1 MKTTLPIAI
10 LMGALFATGCSRDTA
25 PVAPD
30 AGVRTQHGLKITPW
44 PLPVQADAAQPDL
57 VAAPDGRL
65 LLSWIRKLSGRHAL
79 QYVAYAGGGRWES
92 APKTIAVGTTMV
104 ANWADTPHIAMT
116 DDGALWAH
124 WLQSSGK
131 PDAYDVWLTTSRDDG
146 MHWAP
151 PVLVNDDGTATEHGF
166 VSLWPLRQDTLG
178 IAWLDGRSMAA
189 MEPAKDEHAKDGHAH
204 GTGAMALR
212 TAGFDAFLRRSGE
225 SELDAMTCECCQ
237 TDIAMTGRGALLVY
251 RDRSA
256 DEIRDIYTA
265 RHDGSRWNTPKAV
278 HADGWKMSG
287 CPVNGPA
294 VDARGDAAV
303 VAWYTAADDV
313 PTVRLARSA
322 DSGETFSA
330 PVTLDTGAAVQGRV
344 DVALDADAAWVV
356 WLREDAGGQVLQL
369 ARYTPDLARELQRVV
384 VAKLQGR
391 GRATGM
397 PQLVLRNGTAY
408 VVWTDVIEGAPQLRG
423 ATIAPQ

>member
-1 MKTTLPIAI
+1 MKTTFPITV
-10 LMGALFATGCSRDTA
+10 LLGALLAAGCSRDTA
-25 PVAPD
+25 PVVQDISTHA
-30 AGVRTQHGLKITPW
+30 QGLKITPW
-44 PLPVQADAAQPDL
+44 PLPVQGGAQPDL
-57 VAAPDGRL
+57 VVAPDGRL
-65 LLSWIRKLSGRHAL
+65 LLSWIRSIGGRHAL
-79 QYVAYAGGGRWES
+79 QYVAYAGAGRWES

-104 ANWADTPHIAMT
+104 ASWADTPHIAMT

-178 IAWLDGRSMAA
+178 IAWLDGRNMSAT
-189 MEPAKDEHAKDGHAH
+189 AH
-204 GTGAMALR
+204 DHHDKHDAGAMSLR
-212 TAGFDAFLRRSGE
+212 SAGFDAYLRRSDD

-251 RDRSA
+251 RDRSIG
-256 DEIRDIYTA
+256 DGKQGEIRDIYSA
-265 RHDGSRWNTPKAV
+265 RHDGSRWNTPKPV

-303 VAWYTAADDV
+303 VVWYTAVDDV
-313 PTVRLARSA
+313 PTLKLARSA
-322 DSGETFSA
+322 DAGDTFAA
-330 PVTLDTGAAVQGRV
+330 PITLDTGAAVQGRA
-344 DVALDADAAWVV
+344 DVALDADSTWIV
-356 WLREDAGGQVLQL
+356 WLREDGGGQVLQL
-369 ARYTPDLARELQRVV
+369 ARYTPDLTRELQRIV
-384 VAKLQGR
+384 VAKLEGR
-391 GRATGM
+391 GRATGL

-423 ATIAPQ
+423 VTVTP